1 MAGLTFWA
9 LNRQQEPIA
18 NASRPSKPKKMLVG
32 VKLPQGAENQRDVA
46 LQA

>member
-46 LQA
+46 LPA